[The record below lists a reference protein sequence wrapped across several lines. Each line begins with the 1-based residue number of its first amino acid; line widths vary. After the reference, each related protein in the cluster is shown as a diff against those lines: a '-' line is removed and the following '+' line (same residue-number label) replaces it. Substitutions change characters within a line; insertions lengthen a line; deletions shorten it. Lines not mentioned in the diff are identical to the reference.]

1 MSCLCISLL
10 SYVIQNT
17 VDVIYITNIRHQKGK
32 DNVKNK
38 FIIIYRYSHSCT
50 DNKESIWL
58 LYGSLVYCV
67 RLAYTPM
74 SESLYNFYSIQCYSH
89 IDNTV
94 LKTLLHLKNAYLW
107 W

>member
-38 FIIIYRYSHSCT
+38 FLIIYRYSHSCT
-50 DNKESIWL
+50 DNKESI
-58 LYGSLVYCV
+58 
-67 RLAYTPM
+67 
-74 SESLYNFYSIQCYSH
+74 
-89 IDNTV
+89 
-94 LKTLLHLKNAYLW
+94 
-107 W
+107 